1 MKKTNFFRQEFK
13 RRFHENVYEIN
24 GKYGIRLEMHHDNT
38 IEAIHLP
45 DGFFDEDHALEKLIH
60 AINDAIATVSEQFA
74 DELRDTIVE
83 TMHHIAE
90 TGEIPNFDLDDLEHD
105 AEEEDEDEDEEEEE
119 EDEEPVL
126 LAKPK
131 DPSPS

>member
-1 MKKTNFFRQEFK
+1 MAKTNFFRQEFK

-45 DGFFDEDHALEKLIH
+45 DGFFDQELPLEKLIT
-60 AINDAIATVSEQFA
+60 AINDAITTVSEQFA
-74 DELRDTIVE
+74 DELRDTIIE
-83 TMHHIAE
+83 TMHHMAE
-90 TGEIPNFDLDDLEHD
+90 TGEIPDFDLDNIND
-105 AEEEDEDEDEEEEE
+105 EEDDED
-119 EDEEPVL
+119 DEEFQL
-126 LAKPK
+126 NEGKPK